1 MKLKWK
7 LPVLFLFVYMSAILA
22 TGLCFNLLINSNVAV
37 QGGDTAFRDVA
48 SEYISIAILFF
59 IVFLGVSFAVLSI
72 YLHFKITKPI
82 RILNERLESASME
95 QFSPLPNDRKD
106 EIGTLYSQFNKMED
120 RLRQSREEQ
129 LGRIAAIA
137 HDLKTP
143 LTSING
149 FMELLSTRRDI
160 SEQDKQE
167 YYELVLKKSQQ
178 IGALINT
185 FSAFAKQEFE
195 LETLDKQ
202 PTDVLRLFKNIIE
215 EYDVELSGL
224 GFALKWENKFV
235 QNTFAM
241 IDESAIRRAFGNLFS
256 NAVRYGRKNDL
267 CVYLSGYADRGRVC
281 FQIEDNGIGVQDEL
295 LSLLFQ
301 KFYTVDK
308 ARQSENGGTGLGLAI
323 SKSIVEHHGGTIQ
336 AFRSSHGGLGTLNT
350 VKSAAA

>member
-7 LPVLFLFVYMSAILA
+7 LPLLFLFVYMSAIFA
-22 TGLCFNLLINSNVAV
+22 TGLCFNLLINNNMTA
-37 QGGDTAFRDVA
+37 QGGDTVFRTVA
-48 SEYISIAILFF
+48 SEHISIAILFLGAF
-59 IVFLGVSFAVLSI
+59 IGVSFAVLSI

-82 RILNERLESASME
+82 RLLNERLESASTE
-95 QFSPLPNDRKD
+95 HFSPLPDDRKD
-106 EIGTLYSQFNKMED
+106 EIGTLYSQFNKMEL
-120 RLRQSREEQ
+120 RLQQSREEQ
-129 LGRIAAIA
+129 IEMIATIA

-149 FMELLSTRRDI
+149 FMELLSTRHDI

-178 IGALINT
+178 IGTLINT

-195 LETLDKQ
+195 LESLDRQ
-202 PTDVLRLFKNIIE
+202 AMDVHRLFKNIIE

-224 GFALKWENKFV
+224 GFKLKWENKFV

-256 NAVRYGRKNDL
+256 NAVRYGNKNDL
-267 CVYLSGYADRGRVC
+267 CVYLSGYSDRGSVY
-281 FQIEDNGIGVQDEL
+281 FQIEDNGIGVQADL
-295 LSLLFQ
+295 LPLIFQ

-308 ARQSENGGTGLGLAI
+308 ARQSKNGGTGLGLAI
-323 SKSIVEHHGGTIQ
+323 SKSIVEYHGGTIE
-336 AFRSSHGGLGTLNT
+336 AFCSSHGGLGVRFTIPII
-350 VKSAAA
+350 S

>member
-7 LPVLFLFVYMSAILA
+7 LPLLFFFVYMGALIVAGVCFNMLINNGVFSWGGNAEFRYTSGQYVNTAIVLFVALIGMSFTILA
-22 TGLCFNLLINSNVAV
+22 
-37 QGGDTAFRDVA
+37 
-48 SEYISIAILFF
+48 
-59 IVFLGVSFAVLSI
+59 I
-72 YLHFKITKPI
+72 YLHNKITKPI
-82 RILNERLESASME
+82 HILNERLDNVSTER
-95 QFSPLPNDRKD
+95 FSPLPDKRND
-106 EIGTLYSQFNKMED
+106 EIGVLYRKFNQMEMK
-120 RLRQSREEQ
+120 LQQSREEQ
-129 LGRIAAIA
+129 ISMIAAIA

-149 FMELLSTRRDI
+149 FMELLSTRHDI

-202 PTDVLRLFKNIIE
+202 PTDVLRFFTNIIE

-224 GFALKWENKFV
+224 GFTLKWENKFV

-241 IDESAIRRAFGNLFS
+241 LDESAIRRAFGNLFS
-256 NAVRYGRKNDL
+256 NAVRYGSKNDL
-267 CVYLSGYADRGRVC
+267 CVHLSGHSENGRVY
-281 FQIEDNGIGVQDEL
+281 FQMEDNGVGVPDDL
-295 LSLLFQ
+295 LPLLFQ

-323 SKSIVEHHGGTIQ
+323 TKSIVEHHGGTIQ
-336 AFRSSHGGLGTLNT
+336 AFRSSHGGLGVWFTIPMI
-350 VKSAAA
+350 S

>member
-7 LPVLFLFVYMSAILA
+7 LPMLFFFVYMGALALAGVCFNMLINNGVFLWGGNVEFRNTEGQYVNTAIILFVALIGMSFTILA
-22 TGLCFNLLINSNVAV
+22 
-37 QGGDTAFRDVA
+37 
-48 SEYISIAILFF
+48 
-59 IVFLGVSFAVLSI
+59 I
-72 YLHFKITKPI
+72 YLHNKITKPI
-82 RILNERLESASME
+82 HILNERLESISTE
-95 QFSPLPNDRKD
+95 RLPPLPDKRKD
-106 EIGTLYSQFNKMED
+106 EIGVLYRKFNQMEMK
-120 RLRQSREEQ
+120 LQQSREEQ
-129 LGRIAAIA
+129 LGMIAAIA
-137 HDLKTP
+137 HDLNTP

-149 FMELLSTRRDI
+149 FMELLSTRHDI

-202 PTDVLRLFKNIIE
+202 QTDVLCFFTNIIE

-224 GFALKWENKFV
+224 GFMLKWENNFV

-241 IDESAIRRAFGNLFS
+241 LDESAIRRAFGNLFS
-256 NAVRYGRKNDL
+256 NAVRYGSKNDL
-267 CVYLSGYADRGRVC
+267 CVYLSGHSENGRVY
-281 FQIEDNGIGVQDEL
+281 FQMEDNGVGVPDDL
-295 LSLLFQ
+295 LPLLFQ

-323 SKSIVEHHGGTIQ
+323 TKSIVEHHGGTIQ
-336 AFRSSHGGLGTLNT
+336 AFRSSHGGLGVRFTIPMI
-350 VKSAAA
+350 S

>member
-7 LPVLFLFVYMSAILA
+7 LPLLFLFVYMCAILA
-22 TGLCFNLLINSNVAV
+22 TGVCFNLLINSNVTAL
-37 QGGDTAFRDVA
+37 GGDTAFRTVA
-48 SEYISIAILFF
+48 SEYLSIAILFLAVF
-59 IVFLGVSFAVLSI
+59 IGASFAGLSV

-82 RILNERLESASME
+82 RILNERLESASKE
-95 QFSPLPNDRKD
+95 HSSPLPDDRKD
-106 EIGTLYSQFNKMED
+106 EIGTLYSQFNKMEM
-120 RLRQSREEQ
+120 RLQQSREEQ
-129 LGRIAAIA
+129 IGMIAAIA

-149 FMELLSTRRDI
+149 FMELLSTRHDI

-202 PTDVLRLFKNIIE
+202 QTDVLCFFTNIIE

-224 GFALKWENKFV
+224 GFMLKWENNFV

-241 IDESAIRRAFGNLFS
+241 LDESAIRRAFGNLFS
-256 NAVRYGRKNDL
+256 NAVRYGSKNDL
-267 CVYLSGYADRGRVC
+267 CVHLSGHSENGRVY
-281 FQIEDNGIGVQDEL
+281 FQMEDNGVGVPDDFL
-295 LSLLFQ
+295 PLLFQ

-323 SKSIVEHHGGTIQ
+323 TKSIVEHHGGTIQ
-336 AFRSSHGGLGTLNT
+336 AFRSSHGGLGVRFTIPMI
-350 VKSAAA
+350 S